1 MAYPPPKAV
10 GTPEPEI
17 TTRLSASR
25 KERLL
30 NIKKREELKDVLLHK
45 FKEKYGDAGSDA
57 GIGDEVNRF
66 VMNADVTENNLAR
79 LERRIQ
85 KRKKPADAMSCAS
98 SVSAYSSR
106 SRASN
111 ASGRSNRSGRL
122 AASRS
127 MPNVGAKMAP
137 IPEGDAIDRQMGT
150 TSAANFRNFDWSK
163 LDDYAS
169 YLHEQDSLRQQAAT
183 KEMQHRLRMDLD
195 KQVADQRRKKLMQRE
210 EEKRYFS
217 NQMVEIEQWKVMEV
231 EREKEVKAKNIKE
244 KIDRDEQ
251 LAFEK
256 RRRDA
261 ELVKT
266 EAEEKALVEKIQ
278 REMAQEKARAATKKI
293 QQKEAMMRIMVEN
306 VEENK
311 IKEAGREKQAA
322 LEIEGMREY
331 NKILDQ
337 QEADRAEKLEQRI
350 ARQKM
355 LMDKM
360 KETVQ
365 KQQSG
370 ANAEDARRALKQK
383 EEADARA
390 IEMERNKEAKLRQM
404 RLETQDFLFAQMDE
418 KEGRKE
424 QAYELKRLQA
434 HILDADTK
442 EYGEMEKAR
451 AVERKRQN
459 LEHRIELD
467 AQMAYKRAQKS
478 FTMSDNEV
486 HMNRQLLEV
495 VNKTLDERDE
505 YASPGAMAA

>member
-1 MAYPPPKAV
+1 MPQV
-10 GTPEPEI
+10 GT
-17 TTRLSASR
+17 
-25 KERLL
+25 
-30 NIKKREELKDVLLHK
+30 
-45 FKEKYGDAGSDA
+45 
-57 GIGDEVNRF
+57 
-66 VMNADVTENNLAR
+66 
-79 LERRIQ
+79 
-85 KRKKPADAMSCAS
+85 
-98 SVSAYSSR
+98 
-106 SRASN
+106 
-111 ASGRSNRSGRL
+111 
-122 AASRS
+122 
-127 MPNVGAKMAP
+127 KMQA

-150 TSAANFRNFDWSK
+150 TSAADFRNFDWSK

-244 KIDRDEQ
+244 KLDRDEQ

-467 AQMAYKRAQKS
+467 AQMAFKRAQKS

>member
-1 MAYPPPKAV
+1 MGGA
-10 GTPEPEI
+10 
-17 TTRLSASR
+17 
-25 KERLL
+25 
-30 NIKKREELKDVLLHK
+30 
-45 FKEKYGDAGSDA
+45 
-57 GIGDEVNRF
+57 
-66 VMNADVTENNLAR
+66 AD
-79 LERRIQ
+79 
-85 KRKKPADAMSCAS
+85 
-98 SVSAYSSR
+98 
-106 SRASN
+106 
-111 ASGRSNRSGRL
+111 
-122 AASRS
+122 
-127 MPNVGAKMAP
+127 
-137 IPEGDAIDRQMGT
+137 
-150 TSAANFRNFDWSK
+150 FRNFDWSK
-163 LDDYAS
+163 LDEYAS

-210 EEKRYFS
+210 EEKRYFA

-261 ELVKT
+261 ELVKV
-266 EAEEKALVEKIQ
+266 EAEEKALVEKIK
-278 REMAQEKARAATKKI
+278 REMEQEKARAITKKI
-293 QQKEAMMRIMVEN
+293 QQKEAMMRIMAEN
-306 VEENK
+306 IEENK
-311 IKEAGREKQAA
+311 IKAVAKEKQAA

-337 QEADRAEKLEQRI
+337 QEASRAEELEMRI
-350 ARQKM
+350 ARQKL

-365 KQQSG
+365 KQQSN

-451 AVERKRQN
+451 ALERKRQN
-459 LEHRIELD
+459 VEHKIELD
-467 AQMAYKRAQKS
+467 AQMAFKRAQKS
-478 FTMSDNEV
+478 FKMSDNEV
-486 HMNRQLLEV
+486 NMNKQLLEV
-495 VNKTLDERDE
+495 VNKTLDERDD
-505 YASPGAMAA
+505 YAGAMAA

>member
-1 MAYPPPKAV
+1 
-10 GTPEPEI
+10 
-17 TTRLSASR
+17 
-25 KERLL
+25 
-30 NIKKREELKDVLLHK
+30 
-45 FKEKYGDAGSDA
+45 
-57 GIGDEVNRF
+57 
-66 VMNADVTENNLAR
+66 
-79 LERRIQ
+79 
-85 KRKKPADAMSCAS
+85 
-98 SVSAYSSR
+98 
-106 SRASN
+106 
-111 ASGRSNRSGRL
+111 
-122 AASRS
+122 
-127 MPNVGAKMAP
+127 
-137 IPEGDAIDRQMGT
+137 
-150 TSAANFRNFDWSK
+150 
-163 LDDYAS
+163 
-169 YLHEQDSLRQQAAT
+169 
-183 KEMQHRLRMDLD
+183 
-195 KQVADQRRKKLMQRE
+195 
-210 EEKRYFS
+210 
-217 NQMVEIEQWKVMEV
+217 ME
-231 EREKEVKAKNIKE
+231 
-244 KIDRDEQ
+244 
-251 LAFEK
+251 
-256 RRRDA
+256 
-261 ELVKT
+261 
-266 EAEEKALVEKIQ
+266 
-278 REMAQEKARAATKKI
+278 I

-337 QEADRAEKLEQRI
+337 QEAERAEKLEQRI

-442 EYGEMEKAR
+442 EYGAMEKAR
-451 AVERKRQN
+451 ALERKRQN
-459 LEHRIELD
+459 VEHKIELD
-467 AQMAYKRAQKS
+467 AQKA

-486 HMNRQLLEV
+486 NMNKQLLEA
-495 VNKTLDERDE
+495 VNKTLDERDD
-505 YASPGAMAA
+505 YA